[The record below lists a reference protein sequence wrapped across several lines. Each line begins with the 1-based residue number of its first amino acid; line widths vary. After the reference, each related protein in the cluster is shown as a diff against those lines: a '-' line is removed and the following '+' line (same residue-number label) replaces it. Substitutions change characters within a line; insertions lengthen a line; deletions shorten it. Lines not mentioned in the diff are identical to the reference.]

1 MNEPR
6 RRTQIRRYGHDEGVM
21 EISELDSSSD
31 SDEEGNVG
39 DRTRS
44 GKGISPCYGFISLIF

>member
-1 MNEPR
+1 VIHEPR
-6 RRTQIRRYGHDEGVM
+6 RRTQIKRYGHDEGM
-21 EISELDSSSD
+21 MDISELESSSD

-44 GKGISPCYGFISLIF
+44 GRGMMSCMCS